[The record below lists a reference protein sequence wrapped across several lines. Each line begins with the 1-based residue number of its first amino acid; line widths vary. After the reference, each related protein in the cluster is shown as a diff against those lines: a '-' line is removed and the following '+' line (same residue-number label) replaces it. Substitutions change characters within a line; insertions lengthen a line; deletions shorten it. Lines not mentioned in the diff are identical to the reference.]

1 MLPIFQW
8 LISLER
14 KPQPTRRLRA
24 IERLQGWA
32 MLGYYPLEHLSY
44 LVSHGIIPARIR
56 NPVSVFSGKK
66 TVGLDADVLGRWSCR
81 FWALYVLLQFAHLG
95 EDRQLLR
102 SRQRALRK
110 ARGVGLTGLEK
121 QELGQR
127 WDGWWSEV
135 VVNIGYLPMTIH
147 WYAPVVTLA
156 RLGLTIC
163 ARSLEHGLFSNDVCF
178 CLGTLGDV

>member
-1 MLPIFQW
+1 LLPIFQW

-14 KPQPTRRLRA
+14 KPQPTRNLQV

-66 TVGLDADVLGRWSCR
+66 TVGLDGGVLGRWSCR

-102 SRQRALRK
+102 SRQKALRK
-110 ARGVGLTGLEK
+110 ARGTGLTAMEK

-135 VVNIGYLPMTIH
+135 VVNLGYLPLTIH
-147 WYAPVVTLA
+147 WCVPAGMLVRLA
-156 RLGLTIC
+156 LIIC
-163 ARSLEHGLFSNDVCF
+163 ARSLEHGLFSNDVCSYF
-178 CLGTLGDV
+178 CRLRDV

>member
-1 MLPIFQW
+1 LLPIFQW

-14 KPQPTRRLRA
+14 KPQPTRNLQV

-32 MLGYYPLEHLSY
+32 MLGYYPLEHLAY

-56 NPVSVFSGKK
+56 NFSGKK
-66 TVGLDADVLGRWSCR
+66 TVGLDGNVLGRWSCR

-102 SRQRALRK
+102 SRQKALRK
-110 ARGVGLTGLEK
+110 ARGTGLTALEK
-121 QELGQR
+121 RELGQR
-127 WDGWWSEV
+127 WDDWWSEL
-135 VVNIGYLPMTIH
+135 VVNIGYLPLTIH
-147 WYAPVVTLA
+147 WYVPVGMLVRPALI
-156 RLGLTIC
+156 IC

-178 CLGTLGDV
+178 HLGTLGDV